1 MAINGESSQEVD
13 EAQAVSHP
21 RFETADQANAFR
33 TGYDDIMLATL
44 HRF

>member
-21 RFETADQANAFR
+21 RFKTADQANASR
-33 TGYDDIMLATL
+33 TGNDDIMLATL